1 MRKLFIFIF
10 RIRAFLVF
18 LLLEGV
24 SIYLLYRSNTYHS
37 AAFYQ
42 SSNYYVGRVLEIQ
55 SQVADYFRL
64 TEVNQG
70 LAQENARLRAQITH
84 LQEQEL
90 NDSLGTARDSVF
102 ANLASGN
109 PRDSLLAPLDS
120 LGPMVFTYH
129 PARVTSNSVRGLN
142 NHLALNV
149 GSDAGIQPGMG
160 VLTANGIVGRVKAV
174 SRHYATVTSLLHSQ
188 TLISVKLKRN
198 KSLGSIRWDTEDPKT
213 ASLHYIPLSEK
224 IYKGDSVVTSGAGGI
239 YPPGILVGRVVRVQ
253 KELDKSFYTIL
264 VRLSVDFEK
273 LSYVYVVE
281 NKRKPELDSL
291 LIQSGITEG
300 NE

>member
-64 TEVNQG
+64 TEVNQA
-70 LAQENARLRAQITH
+70 LAQENAQLRAQLTQI
-84 LQEQEL
+84 QEQKL
-90 NDSLGTARDSVF
+90 NDSLGVLKDSVF
-102 ANLASGN
+102 VQVRARDPKDSLQAS
-109 PRDSLLAPLDS
+109 RDSLEEL
-120 LGPMVFTYH
+120 VFTYR

-149 GSDAGIQPGMG
+149 GSDAGIRPGMG

-174 SRHYATVTSLLHSQ
+174 SKHYATVTSLLHSQ

-198 KSLGSIRWDTEDPKT
+198 KSLGSIKWDTENPET

-224 IYKGDSVVTSGAGGI
+224 IFKGDSVVTSGAGGI
-239 YPPGILVGRVVRVQ
+239 YPPGIMVGRVISVR
-253 KELDKSFYTIL
+253 KELDKSFYTIV

-291 LIQSGITEG
+291 LVQSGITEE

>member
-18 LLLEGV
+18 LLLEGF
-24 SIYLLYRSNTYHS
+24 SLYLLYRSNAYHN

-55 SQVADYFRL
+55 SEVANYFNL
-64 TEVNQG
+64 TEVNEH
-70 LAQENARLRAQITH
+70 LAQENARLRMQLTQ
-84 LQEQEL
+84 LQERQL
-90 NDSLGTARDSVF
+90 DDSLGGVK
-102 ANLASGN
+102 
-109 PRDSLLAPLDS
+109 DSLFVATDS
-120 LGPMVFTYH
+120 LGPAVFTYR

-142 NHLALNV
+142 NHLALNM

-160 VLTANGIVGRVKAV
+160 VLTANGVVGRVKAV
-174 SRHYATVTSLLHSQ
+174 SKHYATVTSLLHSQ

-198 KSLGSIRWDTEDPKT
+198 KSLGSIRWDTENPET

-224 IYKGDSVVTSGAGGI
+224 VFKGDSVVTSGAGGI
-239 YPPGILVGRVVRVQ
+239 YPPGILVGRVVSVR
-253 KELDKSFYTIL
+253 KELDKSFYTIV
-264 VRLSVDFEK
+264 VRLGVDFEK

-291 LIQSGITEG
+291 MIRSGITEE

>member
-1 MRKLFIFIF
+1 M
-10 RIRAFLVF
+10 F

-24 SIYLLYRSNTYHS
+24 SLYLLYRSNAYHN

-42 SSNYYVGRVLEIQ
+42 SSNYYVGRVLELQ
-55 SQVADYFRL
+55 SQVSDYFRL
-64 TEVNQG
+64 TEINQG
-70 LAQENARLRAQITH
+70 LAQENALLRAQLTQI
-84 LQEQEL
+84 QEQQL
-90 NDSLGTARDSVF
+90 NDSLGTVK
-102 ANLASGN
+102 
-109 PRDSLLAPLDS
+109 DSLFAGVDS
-120 LGPMVFTYH
+120 LGPAVFTYR

-149 GSDAGIQPGMG
+149 GSDAGIRAGMG

-174 SRHYATVTSLLHSQ
+174 SKHYATVTSLLHSQ

-198 KSLGSIRWDTEDPKT
+198 QSLGSIRWDTENPET

-224 IYKGDSVVTSGAGGI
+224 IFKGDSVVTSGAGGI
-239 YPPGILVGRVVRVQ
+239 YPPGILVGRVISVR

-264 VRLSVDFEK
+264 VRLAVDFEK

-291 LIQSGITEG
+291 LIRSGITEA

>member
-18 LLLEGV
+18 LLLEGF
-24 SIYLLYRSNTYHS
+24 SLYLLYRSNAYHN

-55 SQVADYFRL
+55 SEVANYFNL
-64 TEVNQG
+64 TEVNEH
-70 LAQENARLRAQITH
+70 LAQENASLRMQLTQ
-84 LQEQEL
+84 LQERQQ
-90 NDSLGTARDSVF
+90 NDSLGGVK
-102 ANLASGN
+102 
-109 PRDSLLAPLDS
+109 DSLFVATDS
-120 LGPMVFTYH
+120 LGPAVFTYR

-142 NHLALNV
+142 NHLALNM

-160 VLTANGIVGRVKAV
+160 VLTANGVVGRVKAV
-174 SRHYATVTSLLHSQ
+174 SKHYATVTSLLHSQ

-198 KSLGSIRWDTEDPKT
+198 KSLGSIRWDTENPET

-224 IYKGDSVVTSGAGGI
+224 VFKGDSVVTSGAGGI
-239 YPPGILVGRVVRVQ
+239 YPPGILVGRVVSVR
-253 KELDKSFYTIL
+253 KELDKSFYTIV
-264 VRLSVDFEK
+264 VRLGVDFEK

-291 LIQSGITEG
+291 MIRSGITEE

>member
-64 TEVNQG
+64 KEVNQS
-70 LAQENARLRAQITH
+70 LAQENAQLRAQLTQI
-84 LQEQEL
+84 QERKL
-90 NDSLGTARDSVF
+90 NDSLGVVKDSVF
-102 ANLASGN
+102 VQVKAPDPKDSLQA
-109 PRDSLLAPLDS
+109 PRDSLEEL
-120 LGPMVFTYH
+120 VFTYR

-149 GSDAGIQPGMG
+149 GSDAGIRPGMG

-174 SRHYATVTSLLHSQ
+174 SKHYATVTSLLHSQ

-198 KSLGSIRWDTEDPKT
+198 KSLGSIKWDTENPET

-224 IYKGDSVVTSGAGGI
+224 IYKGDSVLTSGAGGI
-239 YPPGILVGRVVRVQ
+239 YPPGIMVGRVISVR
-253 KELDKSFYTIL
+253 KELDKSFYTIV

-291 LIQSGITEG
+291 LVQSGITEE